1 MKGLFS
7 QRYGHQKKKILS
19 PQEMPDELRNRLWN
33 IINLIINSCLNLG
46 KEWVIKEIWDA
57 FFKKDLDEIK
67 FPSLAFSWKIK
78 PLFFLLKWYEV
89 YDFIEFLIQK
99 IKDIHYPTS
108 SGKISLRKVF
118 INEINKIFEEEGVPY
133 KIIDDYVTPFISEVE
148 IKEIEKALKIDNKYE
163 PVKKHLSKA
172 IELYSRRPNP
182 DYQNSIKESISAVE
196 SLVMIITNG
205 KSNKLSDLVEELNI
219 HKALKEAI
227 KKLYGW
233 ASDEG
238 GIRHGEKP
246 ISSQIKQEDACFA
259 LVICSSIINYIISKY
274 NPYSNK
280 NTKPPIPIDE
290 FKTSLKNLNR
300 NKIII

>member
-46 KEWVIKEIWDA
+46 KERVIEKIWDA
-57 FFKKDLDEIK
+57 FFKEDLDEIK
-67 FPSLAFSWKIK
+67 FLFPFWVLSYKIK
-78 PLFFLLKWYEV
+78 PFFFSLEWYEV

-108 SGKISLRKVF
+108 SGKISLREVF
-118 INEINKIFEEEGVPY
+118 INKINKIFEEEGVPY
-133 KIIDDYVTPFISEVE
+133 KIIGDYVTPFISEVE
-148 IKEIEKALKIDNKYE
+148 IKEIEKALKIDDKYE

-219 HKALKEAI
+219 HKALKEGI
-227 KKLYGW
+227 KKFYGW

-274 NPYSNK
+274 NLNSNK
-280 NTKPPIPIDE
+280 N
-290 FKTSLKNLNR
+290 
-300 NKIII
+300 KITIT